1 MSNQY
6 LSFDVTKQSAPQ
18 QLITGRQGDSQLKFT
33 SVLLWDGDKN
43 IPYDLT
49 GKQIAFEALKPD
61 GTHIVDY
68 AGITILDAPHG
79 LFRYSFNEQVFAV
92 AGTMQQAFFK
102 ITHTDKDD
110 QVITDSTL
118 EINIHILENRV
129 EFGINSTDYLSEYD
143 DLIVKVKNKFDDY
156 AATVQKS
163 IDEAK
168 ALRQEIDSYIK
179 LIEKKQVLLFSDTGK
194 KANNKAIVE
203 TYSEKEDG
211 KQTVVYPQTHVSAV
225 LGIDDDKT
233 YGSDGYLRES
243 TVLKNDLDLTPYDVV
258 EGTVDL
264 VEGDY
269 LTEENVNR
277 MYNALSVEKI
287 YSLYDA
293 LVNQNKRMRHAEQ
306 WGTVGDLPFKWY
318 HFEPENRFLVPA
330 DSQGESNFDK
340 YNRLNGSKPMLFI
353 TSGIH
358 GDEKSNVWALYLTI
372 RGIANGETEL
382 DRYLRRNYEIVVL
395 PCVNPYGLENN
406 QRHNEN
412 DVDINRNF
420 PYTWDEDTNQ
430 WKGTA
435 PFSEQSSRFVQEI
448 RDKFLSENSLGYKQG
463 MLFIDSHDFN
473 FKNND
478 DERIMWTGATNG
490 LVRNSLLKTGGLV
503 KDKITSLYP
512 KLVTGEGQNFFALL
526 GSGNGYGATLNA
538 WNNSCGIKSISM
550 ESPDYLTILGVNDRY
565 SIQSS
570 TISYMLV
577 RDFILQS
584 TLDLSGKAAPDVTV
598 GFSNAMSTEEDDL
611 LDILHNIPSGKT
623 FVTGVYS
630 HTSKLSQ
637 QMPKR
642 PDGINYLGVLKAT
655 KSNAS
660 TSHSGTVEFTTTGFK
675 TTHKFFSSFNID
687 GVRKW
692 QEVQP
697 AKLFTTFTSLNLS
710 NKSASLLD
718 VFNRLP
724 NGSTAD
730 LYIQPG
736 INMHNDLPDGVTNYA
751 KIRISRN
758 TSNTGFVELFSFKS
772 VNRMYVMNISLGQK
786 TEWTNFTR
794 GTYLTSFISFGG
806 SANTT
811 RLLKVFERLEV
822 GQIADLYIQPTT
834 ELRKDLP
841 ERFNTDYGSIK
852 IRKLSDIMGRVEA
865 MTSGETGRRMFTNVI
880 NSNGLGTWFELND
893 GPAN

>member
-1 MSNQY
+1 MSEVKLGRVAPIYKGVYDETTAYNALDIVYYNGRSYMAKQ
-6 LSFDVTKQSAPQ
+6 DTKGNVLPTGTGTDNDYWGLVAEKGEPGEPGKVGPTGPQ
-18 QLITGRQGDSQLKFT
+18 
-33 SVLLWDGDKN
+33 
-43 IPYDLT
+43 
-49 GKQIAFEALKPD
+49 GKQGSMGPEGPQGPQGPR
-61 GTHIVDY
+61 GT
-68 AGITILDAPHG
+68 
-79 LFRYSFNEQVFAV
+79 
-92 AGTMQQAFFK
+92 
-102 ITHTDKDD
+102 
-110 QVITDSTL
+110 
-118 EINIHILENRV
+118 
-129 EFGINSTDYLSEYD
+129 
-143 DLIVKVKNKFDDY
+143 
-156 AATVQKS
+156 
-163 IDEAK
+163 
-168 ALRQEIDSYIK
+168 
-179 LIEKKQVLLFSDTGK
+179 
-194 KANNKAIVE
+194 
-203 TYSEKEDG
+203 
-211 KQTVVYPQTHVSAV
+211 
-225 LGIDDDKT
+225 DDDKT

-243 TVLKNDLDLTPYDVV
+243 TVLKNNLDLTPHDVV
-258 EGTVDL
+258 EGTIDL
-264 VEGDY
+264 VEGDP
-269 LTEENVNR
+269 LTEENVNHI
-277 MYNALSVEKI
+277 YNALSVEKI
-287 YSLYDA
+287 YALYDG
-293 LVNQNKRMRHAEQ
+293 LINKNKRMRHVEQ
-306 WGTVGDLPFKWY
+306 WGLAGSLPLKWY
-318 HFEPENRFLVPA
+318 HFEPENRFLVPS

-435 PFSEQSSRFVQEI
+435 PFSEQSSRFVKEI

-478 DERIMWTGATNG
+478 DERIMWTGTTNG

-550 ESPDYLTILGVNDRY
+550 ESPDYLTILGVNNRY

-584 TLDLSGKAAPDVTV
+584 TLDLSGKEAPDITV
-598 GFSNAMSTEEDDL
+598 GFSNAMSTKEDDL

-630 HTSKLSQ
+630 HTSKLAQ
-637 QMPKR
+637 QMPKS

-675 TTHKFFSSFNID
+675 TTHKFFTSFNIE
-687 GVRKW
+687 GVGEW

-697 AKLFTTFTSLNLS
+697 TKLFTNFTSLNLS
-710 NKSASLLD
+710 KDSASLLD

-724 NGSTAD
+724 NEST
-730 LYIQPG
+730 
-736 INMHNDLPDGVTNYA
+736 
-751 KIRISRN
+751 
-758 TSNTGFVELFSFKS
+758 
-772 VNRMYVMNISLGQK
+772 
-786 TEWTNFTR
+786 
-794 GTYLTSFISFGG
+794 
-806 SANTT
+806 
-811 RLLKVFERLEV
+811 
-822 GQIADLYIQPTT
+822 ADLYIQPTT

-865 MTSGETGRRMFTNVI
+865 ITLGETEGRMFTNVI
-880 NSNGLGTWFELND
+880 NSNGLGTWFELNG